1 MRAIFAALAGAAVL
15 AACNVT
21 GADARVVEAS
31 GVQGARDFQVGAFE
45 TVSLAG
51 SHNVIVTVGGAPS
64 VRAEG
69 DTAVLEHLD
78 IRVEDGELR
87 IGTERG
93 FSFRGP
99 GRVTI
104 HVTTPSLRGAEIAGS
119 GDIQVSA
126 LQTQRFDGE
135 IAGSGNL
142 ILQQLQADTAEFD
155 IAGSGNV
162 RAAGRVRQA
171 SIDVMGSGNAEL
183 AGLQAQDAD
192 VSIAGSGNA
201 NMHASG
207 AARVSIMGSGNVTVA
222 GGARCSV
229 SKMGS
234 GDVRCG

>member
-1 MRAIFAALAGAAVL
+1 ML

-21 GADARVVEAS
+21 GTDARVIEAS
-31 GVQGARDFQVGAFE
+31 GVQGTRDFNVGQFE

-69 DTAVLEHLD
+69 DTAAIENLD
-78 IRVEDGELR
+78 IRVEGGRLL
-87 IGTERG
+87 IGTQRG
-93 FSFRGP
+93 TSFRGP
-99 GRVTI
+99 GRVTV

-119 GDIQVSA
+119 GDMQVSA
-126 LQTQRFDGE
+126 LQAERFDGD

-162 RAAGRVRQA
+162 RAAGRVRHA

-192 VSIAGSGNA
+192 VSIAGSGTA
-201 NMHASG
+201 NMHATG

-222 GGARCSV
+222 GGARCNV

>member
-1 MRAIFAALAGAAVL
+1 MRAIVAALAGAAML
-15 AACNVT
+15 AGCNMT
-21 GADARVVEAS
+21 GTDARVIEAS
-31 GVQGARDFQVGAFE
+31 GVQGSRDFNVGRFE
-45 TVSLAG
+45 TVALAG

-69 DTAVLEHLD
+69 DTAALEQLD
-78 IRVEDGELR
+78 IRVEGGELR
-87 IGTERG
+87 IGTQRG
-93 FSFRGP
+93 TSFRGP

-119 GDIQVSA
+119 GDIRVSA
-126 LQTQRFDGE
+126 LQTQRFEGE

-142 ILQQLQADTAEFD
+142 ILQQLQAETAEFD

-162 RAAGRVRQA
+162 RASGRVREA
-171 SIDVMGSGNAEL
+171 KVEVMGSGNAEL
-183 AGLQAQDAD
+183 PGLQAQDAD

-201 NMHASG
+201 NIHASG
-207 AARVSIMGSGNVTVA
+207 TARVSIMGSGNVSVA
-222 GGARCSV
+222 GGARCDV

>member
-1 MRAIFAALAGAAVL
+1 MRAILAALAGTAML

-31 GVQGARDFQVGAFE
+31 GVQGARDFNVGAFE

-69 DTAVLEHLD
+69 DTAAIENLD
-78 IRVEDGELR
+78 IRVEGGRLL
-87 IGTERG
+87 IGTRRG
-93 FSFRGP
+93 TTFRGP
-99 GRVTI
+99 GRVTV

-119 GDIQVSA
+119 GDMQVSA
-126 LQTQRFDGE
+126 LQTQRFEGE

-142 ILQQLQADTAEFD
+142 VLQQLQAEVAEFD

-162 RAAGRVRQA
+162 RAAGQVRQA
-171 SIDVMGSGNAEL
+171 KIDVMGPGNAEL
-183 AGLQAQDAD
+183 PGLHAQDAD

-201 NMHASG
+201 NMHATGTAS
-207 AARVSIMGSGNVTVA
+207 VSIMGSGNVTVA

>member
-1 MRAIFAALAGAAVL
+1 MRTILAALAGAAML
-15 AACNVT
+15 AGCNVT
-21 GADARVVEAS
+21 GTDARVIETS
-31 GVQGARDFQVGAFE
+31 GIAGARDFQVGQFE

-78 IRVEDGELR
+78 IRVEGGELR
-87 IGTERG
+87 IGTQRG
-93 FSFRGP
+93 FRFRNP
-99 GRVTI
+99 GRVTV
-104 HVTTPSLRGAEIAGS
+104 HVTTPTLRGAEIAGS
-119 GDIQVSA
+119 GDMQVSA
-126 LQTQRFDGE
+126 LQTQRFQGE

-142 ILQQLQADTAEFD
+142 TLQQLRAEVAEFD

-162 RAAGRVRQA
+162 RAAGQVREA
-171 SIDVMGSGNAEL
+171 KIEVMGSGNADL
-183 AGLQAQDAD
+183 TALQAQDAD
-192 VSIAGSGNA
+192 VSIAGSGDA
-201 NMHASG
+201 RMHATG

-222 GGARCSV
+222 GGARCNV

>member
-1 MRAIFAALAGAAVL
+1 MRAILAALTGAAALAG
-15 AACNVT
+15 CNVT
-21 GADARVVEAS
+21 GTDARAIESS
-31 GVQGARDFQVGAFE
+31 GVQGGRDFQVGQFE

-69 DTAVLEHLD
+69 DTAVLERLD
-78 IRVEDGELR
+78 IRVEGGELR
-87 IGTERG
+87 IGTQRG

-119 GDIQVSA
+119 GDMQVSA
-126 LQTQRFDGE
+126 LQTQRFEGE

-142 ILQQLQADTAEFD
+142 ILQQLRAEAAEFE

-162 RAAGRVRQA
+162 RAAGQVRDA
-171 SIDVMGSGNAEL
+171 KVEVMGSGNADL
-183 AGLQAQDAD
+183 SGLQAQDAD
-192 VSIAGSGNA
+192 VSIAGSGDA
-201 NMHASG
+201 RMHASG

-222 GGARCSV
+222 GGARCNV

>member
-1 MRAIFAALAGAAVL
+1 MRAILTALTGAALLAG
-15 AACNVT
+15 CNMT
-21 GADARVVEAS
+21 GTDARVIEAS
-31 GVQGARDFQVGAFE
+31 GVQGSRDFQVAQFE
-45 TVSLAG
+45 KVSLAG

-69 DTAVLEHLD
+69 DTAALDQLD
-78 IRVEDGELR
+78 IRVEGGELH
-87 IGTERG
+87 IGTQRG
-93 FSFRGP
+93 TSFRGP

-126 LQTQRFDGE
+126 LQTQRFEGE

-142 ILQQLQADTAEFD
+142 ILQQLQAETAEFD

-162 RAAGRVRQA
+162 RASGRVRA
-171 SIDVMGSGNAEL
+171 AKVEVMGSGNAEL
-183 AGLQAQDAD
+183 PGLQAQDAD
-192 VSIAGSGNA
+192 VAIAGSGNA
-201 NMHASG
+201 NMHATG

-222 GGARCSV
+222 GGARCNV

>member
-1 MRAIFAALAGAAVL
+1 MRAILAALAGAAVL

-21 GADARVVEAS
+21 GTDARVIEAS
-31 GVQGARDFQVGAFE
+31 GVQGARDFQVGQFE
-45 TVSLAG
+45 TVALAG

-69 DTAVLEHLD
+69 DTAALEHLD
-78 IRVEDGELR
+78 IRVEGGRLH

-93 FSFRGP
+93 TRFRGS
-99 GRVTI
+99 GHVTV

-119 GDIQVSA
+119 GDMQVSA
-126 LQTQRFDGE
+126 LRAERFEGG

-142 ILQQLQADTAEFD
+142 ILQQIDAQVAEFE

-162 RAAGRVRQA
+162 RASGRVREA
-171 SIDVMGSGNAEL
+171 KIEVMGSGNAEL
-183 AGLQAQDAD
+183 PGLQAQDAE

-201 NMHASG
+201 NMHATG
-207 AARVSIMGSGNVTVA
+207 TARVSIMGSGNVTVA
-222 GGARCSV
+222 GGARCDV

-234 GDVRCG
+234 GEVRCG